1 MCRQRTMRALCS
13 ASRRMIR
20 SCDGPSVTIAAEDV
34 TKSFGATRALDGV
47 SFAAAAGE
55 IHAIVGENGAGKST
69 LIRILGGVHRPD
81 RGHVSVAGERRA
93 FASPRDALACGIVT
107 IPQELRLVPAL
118 SVAENIALGDWP
130 VRRRLGFLTVVD
142 RVRMRNEACA
152 TLAQLEFAPDPNVP
166 V

>member
-1 MCRQRTMRALCS
+1 MVPTPS
-13 ASRRMIR
+13 A
-20 SCDGPSVTIAAEDV
+20 IAAQDV
-34 TKSFGATRALDGV
+34 TKDFGATRALDRV

-55 IHAIVGENGAGKST
+55 IHAIVGEYGAGKST

-81 RGHVSVAGERRA
+81 HGHVLLDGERVH

-130 VRRRLGFLTVVD
+130 VRRLGLLRTID
-142 RVRMRNEACA
+142 RARMRREASA
-152 TLAQLEFAPDPNVP
+152 T
-166 V
+166 